1 MNLLNLPAGLISPR
15 VLGFSGLKEFSYKAA
30 TLGGALGGTTA
41 KVMGHLF
48 QQEPSGG
55 GGGIADATVPVAA
68 PPVSSSDAAVIAAEQ
83 DMARQAL
90 MRKSVRHTI
99 LAGDTGGYHPG
110 AANPANQPS
119 APTGFR
125 HG

>member
-1 MNLLNLPAGLISPR
+1 MNLLNLPAGLVSPL

-30 TLGGALGGTTA
+30 TLGGALGGTAA
-41 KVMGHLF
+41 KIPQHLF
-48 QQEPSGG
+48 QQEPSSTP
-55 GGGIADATVPVAA
+55 DTPTVPVAS

-110 AANPANQPS
+110 AANPANQPA